1 MAAVGRC
8 DPVTVTTF
16 RTLARAATTRAL
28 DAALPAN
35 CVGCGAEGPPV
46 CARCLPA
53 LDARLRSPAGTAIG
67 LPGDVPE
74 PLLQLDWC
82 APFHGVVRAALHA
95 IKYGG
100 EQRLGEP
107 LGRAVARRWAAV
119 GVGAELVMNV
129 PVHRDRER
137 QRGYDQA
144 RLIAS
149 RAADHLVLPFVP
161 ALSRARSTIAQFDLD
176 RRDRAKNVRDAF
188 AVDPRATE
196 GVRGRWIL
204 LVDDVVTTGATLAA
218 CATALESAGALGVS
232 AITVA
237 RER

>member
-1 MAAVGRC
+1 MATVGGVLRQ
-8 DPVTVTTF
+8 
-16 RTLARAATTRAL
+16 AATRAL

-35 CVGCGAEGPPV
+35 CVGCGAEGPPI
-46 CARCLPA
+46 CPGCEPA
-53 LDARLRSPAGTAIG
+53 LDARLTSPAGVTIG

-100 EQRLGEP
+100 EQRLAEP

-119 GVGAELVMNV
+119 GVGAEVAMHV

-144 RLIAS
+144 ALIALH
-149 RAADHLVLPFVP
+149 AADQLRLPFVP
-161 ALSRARSTIAQFDLD
+161 ILSRARATTAQFDLD
-176 RRDRAKNVRDAF
+176 RRDRARNVRDAF
-188 AVDPRATE
+188 VVDPSSAAV
-196 GVRGRWIL
+196 VRDHWVL
-204 LVDDVVTTGATLAA
+204 LIDDVVTTGATLAA
-218 CATALESAGALGVS
+218 CATALEAAGALGVS

>member
-1 MAAVGRC
+1 MRTATVGGILRTAAN
-8 DPVTVTTF
+8 
-16 RTLARAATTRAL
+16 LAL

-35 CVGCGAEGPPV
+35 CVGCGAEGPPI
-46 CARCLPA
+46 CARCAPA
-53 LDARLRSPAGTAIG
+53 LDARLASPAGVAIG

-74 PLLQLDWC
+74 PLLQLEWC
-82 APFHGVVRAALHA
+82 APFHGVVRDALHA
-95 IKYGG
+95 IKYQG
-100 EQRLGEP
+100 EQRLAEP

-144 RLIAS
+144 SLIAAK
-149 RAADHLVLPFVP
+149 AAEHLRLPFVP
-161 ALSRARSTIAQFDLD
+161 VLTRARSTIAQFDLD
-176 RRDRAKNVRDAF
+176 RRDRARNVRDAF
-188 AVDPRATE
+188 VVDPRAE
-196 GVRGRWIL
+196 DNVRGRWV
-204 LVDDVVTTGATLAA
+204 LVIDDVVTTGATLAA
-218 CATALESAGALGVS
+218 CATALEAAGALGVS

>member
-1 MAAVGRC
+1 MSLPRRTGGGILRNAAS
-8 DPVTVTTF
+8 
-16 RTLARAATTRAL
+16 RAL

-35 CVGCGAEGPPV
+35 CVGCGAEGPPICV
-46 CARCLPA
+46 RCLPA
-53 LDARLRSPAGTAIG
+53 LDARLTRPAGTAIG

-74 PLLQLDWC
+74 PLLQLEWC
-82 APFHGVVRAALHA
+82 APFHGVVRDALHA
-95 IKYGG
+95 IKYQG
-100 EQRLGEP
+100 EQRLAEP

-119 GVGAELVMNV
+119 GVGAELVMHV

-144 RLIAS
+144 GLIA
-149 RAADHLVLPFVP
+149 RQAADHLGLPFVP
-161 ALSRARSTIAQFDLD
+161 VLARPRATIAQFDLD
-176 RRDRAKNVRDAF
+176 RRDRASNVRDAF
-188 AVDPRATE
+188 VVRPGAAE
-196 GVRGRWIL
+196 ALRGRWIL

-218 CATALESAGALGVS
+218 CAVALEAEGTLGVS